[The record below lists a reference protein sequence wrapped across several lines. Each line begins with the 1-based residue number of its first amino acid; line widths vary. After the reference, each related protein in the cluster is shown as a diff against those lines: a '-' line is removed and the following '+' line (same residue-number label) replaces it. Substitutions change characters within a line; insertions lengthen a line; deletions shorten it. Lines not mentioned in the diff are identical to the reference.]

1 MVIPGSK
8 SKRRKVAVA
17 NEATAHLVAVLGVAA
32 LLVARP
38 RVVMTMTTMSR
49 KVGLTSNGV
58 QVYMRTLS
66 IWRCSKKC
74 EGGHPRRRMEMIGL
88 RISSRSSSSR
98 NEQNRRAKRT
108 PVAKGSKVAAAVWD
122 TLLSK
127 KIKWRRRITPVLC
140 LKYVCRLNDNND
152 NTRLRHQTPTNL
164 TKRHPLVELLALAA
178 AAAAALD
185 LKLGPH

>member
-1 MVIPGSK
+1 MAIPGSK

-32 LLVARP
+32 LLVARQ
-38 RVVMTMTTMSR
+38 RVAVTKTTMTR
-49 KVGLTSNGV
+49 KAGMKSNGV

-74 EGGHPRRRMEMIGL
+74 EGVHPRPRMEMIGL
-88 RISSRSSSSR
+88 HISSRSSSSSR
-98 NEQNRRAKRT
+98 NEQNHRVKRT
-108 PVAKGSKVAAAVWD
+108 PMAKGSKVAAAVWD
-122 TLLSK
+122 TLLSEM
-127 KIKWRRRITPVLC
+127 IKWRKRITPVLC

-152 NTRLRHQTPTNL
+152 NTRPRHQTPTKL

-178 AAAAALD
+178 AAAALD
-185 LKLGPH
+185 LKLVPH